1 MVRNVLLETAS
12 TLDNRKLLL
21 LFVVVTVIILIDYEF
36 GLVSDFIP
44 NIISSSEGISLFVST
59 AVIFAI
65 TSLII
70 LAYVKQIGEK
80 SGAKILHLAR
90 THKLV
95 TIAQYTLIVISA
107 IVVLQVLTTMQ
118 YNTLSLAVTL
128 TISYGLWIVT
138 MILLAHFF

>member
-44 NIISSSEGISLFVST
+44 NIISSSEGISLFIST

-70 LAYVKQIGEK
+70 LA
-80 SGAKILHLAR
+80 
-90 THKLV
+90 
-95 TIAQYTLIVISA
+95 
-107 IVVLQVLTTMQ
+107 
-118 YNTLSLAVTL
+118 
-128 TISYGLWIVT
+128 
-138 MILLAHFF
+138 